1 MYQAEDYERLD
12 DCLERVYFLSQMAVP
27 NLPDMT
33 VCQRLEALKVQAEKI
48 MTEYGWPVARP
59 TASQEAP

>member
-27 NLPDMT
+27 DLPDMA
-33 VCQRLEALKVQAEKI
+33 VCQRLDALKAQAEKI

-59 TASQEAP
+59 TASQET